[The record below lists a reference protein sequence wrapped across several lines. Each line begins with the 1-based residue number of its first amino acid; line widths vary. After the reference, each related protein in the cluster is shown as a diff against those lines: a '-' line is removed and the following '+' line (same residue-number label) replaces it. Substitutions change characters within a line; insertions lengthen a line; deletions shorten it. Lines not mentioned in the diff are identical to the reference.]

1 MENICSTKLTLSIKD
16 TVPTRIEKFQAS
28 LGIDCLY
35 LLQYGVYNMTGMQ
48 KTIAYTNFTSSLK
61 ASKCFRAFNHID
73 KFAKF
78 AYYIEVLL
86 PYISQ
91 GSLFFTIL

>member
-35 LLQYGVYNMTGMQ
+35 LLQYAVYNMTGCIYKLHLQ
-48 KTIAYTNFTSSLK
+48 PK
-61 ASKCFRAFNHID
+61 ATKCFRAFNHIG
-73 KFAKF
+73 KFTKF
-78 AYYIEVLL
+78 VYYIEVLL